1 MTADPVT
8 MVCWA
13 VDLAPDRPASGF
25 AVGESPGVVPAAVVC
40 GVVDSANA
48 PDWQCSQSTRCCRLD
63 RAVVGNL

>member
-1 MTADPVT
+1 MTVDPVT

-13 VDLAPDRPASGF
+13 VDLGPALPASGF

-40 GVVDSANA
+40 GVVDAA
-48 PDWQCSQSTRCCRLD
+48 DARDCQCSQSTRCCKLD